1 MLKSVKRKKIIL
13 RLDPEDGLNSIIMA
27 IIFSFRCL
35 AFLKRKKR
43 LQSNAKLLQLKA
55 ILID

>member
-1 MLKSVKRKKIIL
+1 MLKSVKRKKIFIL

-35 AFLKRKKR
+35 AFLKRKNACNQ
-43 LQSNAKLLQLKA
+43 QSYCN
-55 ILID
+55 